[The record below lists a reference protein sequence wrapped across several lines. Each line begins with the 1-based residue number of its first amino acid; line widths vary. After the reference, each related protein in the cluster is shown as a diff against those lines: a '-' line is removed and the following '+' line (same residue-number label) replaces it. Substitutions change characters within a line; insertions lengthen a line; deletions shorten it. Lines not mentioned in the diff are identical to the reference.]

1 MSFDDQNGKEVMDNP
16 NTPKFKKSEYSDGY
30 FNPNGDLTENP
41 FDAHQLEDWNGMN
54 SRTENKLFGKGQK
67 LSLPTD
73 KDAGFRI
80 TFGRNSNTCDV
91 VIDMDITGD
100 YAERELAVSRNHFEI
115 QKRTDG
121 KWEVADLGSTNGVEC
136 SSVDK
141 NVKSVNLK
149 NTNEPWVLKDGDML
163 IIGGGPGTAG
173 RLIGFRYYE
182 KQGAEPCLI
191 KFNATSVDDLASA
204 SGLYDSRP
212 ELLGKVSTES
222 GSEKNQQEINEK
234 GEHILELHKEVI
246 ELQKGGRE
254 KMKEFNDKSYSLQLT
269 ILETSKDLGD
279 RFYQGD
285 WSIAAGDLGGWAY
298 QKGNAI
304 IKNSDGGEPND
315 QDAQKA
321 IEYLQLSTQLMEL
334 ASRYRFQG

>member
-1 MSFDDQNGKEVMDNP
+1 MSLDDQNGKEVMDNQ
-16 NTPKFKKSEYSDGY
+16 NTPKFKKSEYSEGY

-41 FDAHQLEDWNGMN
+41 FDAHQLEDWNQMN
-54 SRTENKLFGKGQK
+54 SLLENKLFGKGQK

-115 QKRTDG
+115 QKRVDG

-149 NTNEPWVLKDGDML
+149 NSDEPWVLKDGDML
-163 IIGGGPGTAG
+163 IIGGGPGVAG

-182 KQGAEPCLI
+182 TQGTEPCLI
-191 KFNATSVDDLASA
+191 KFNTTSVDDLASA
-204 SGLYDSRP
+204 SGLYDRRP

-222 GSEKNQQEINEK
+222 ASEKNQQEINEK
-234 GEHILELHKEVI
+234 GEHILELYKEVN
-246 ELQKGGRE
+246 ELQKGGKE
-254 KMKEFNDKSYSLQLT
+254 NMKEFHDKSYSFELT
-269 ILETSKDLGD
+269 ILEISKDLGD
-279 RFYQGD
+279 RVYQGD
-285 WSIAAGDLGGWAY
+285 WPIAVGELGGWAFK
-298 QKGNAI
+298 KGNAI
-304 IKNSDGGEPND
+304 IKNGDGGEPNA